1 MASSTATAIPRFL
14 KTVEGIL
21 STIGLNNF
29 LVGLMVAGIVGE
41 FSILVLVAIVDSA
54 AVCLA
59 NGLAYYAFDADFP
72 TINKAVAS
80 VFADLAWLVSAIGTR
95 FTAPA

>member
-1 MASSTATAIPRFL
+1 MSSTATAIPRFFV
-14 KTVEGIL
+14 TAEGIL
-21 STIGLNNF
+21 STIGFNNV

-41 FSILVLVAIVDSA
+41 FSDLVFVVIVNSA

-59 NGLAYYAFDADFP
+59 NGLCYYCYDADYP
-72 TINKAVAS
+72 TINTAVAS